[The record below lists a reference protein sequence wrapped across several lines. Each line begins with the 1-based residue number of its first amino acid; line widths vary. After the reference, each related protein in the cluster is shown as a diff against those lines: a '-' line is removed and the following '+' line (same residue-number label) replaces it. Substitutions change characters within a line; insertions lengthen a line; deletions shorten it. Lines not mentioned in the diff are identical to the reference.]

1 MKQIVL
7 LVVTVT
13 SGCILPIST
22 GAPLPPTTVGQGKVG
37 FAFSGEAPTLD
48 LIAGG
53 SDYKSTYAAAPAAAA
68 TLTVAYGVGEHTDVE
83 LAAEGALYYFLLPLP
98 TGASIGFRHHLD
110 VGDAVDLGIAAKL
123 GGVGVSDSTTD
134 SRGNTTTR
142 SSASAIYGAFQAV
155 LATRQGQVRP
165 MLAASVMPFRIKRH
179 PEDEPEV
186 RFNGEGSS
194 LTAGLMLVG
203 RGFLVTPYV
212 AVTNFQSQQFS
223 GGWFVSGGI
232 LFAVRRD
239 RNRPRPPDFVPAS
252 PVPGYYPPPPPAA
265 PGD

>member
-1 MKQIVL
+1 MKRIVL
-7 LVVTVT
+7 LVVT

-53 SDYKSTYAAAPAAAA
+53 SDYKTTYAAAPAAAA
-68 TLTVAYGVGEHTDVE
+68 TLTVAYGLGEHTDLE
-83 LAAEGALYYFLLPLP
+83 LAGEGALYYFLLPLP
-98 TGASIGFRHHLD
+98 TGASIGVRHHLD
-110 VGDAVDLGIAAKL
+110 IGDTFDLGIAGKL
-123 GGVGVSDSTTD
+123 GGVGVSDSSTD
-134 SRGNTTTR
+134 SSGNTTTR

-155 LATRQGQVRP
+155 LATRQGPVRP

-179 PEDEPEV
+179 PENEPEV

-203 RGFLVTPYV
+203 RSFLATPYV

-223 GGWFVSGGI
+223 GGWFVSGGV
-232 LFAVRRD
+232 LFAFRRD
-239 RNRPRPPDFVPAS
+239 RNRPRPPDFVPAT
-252 PVPGYYPPPPPAA
+252 PIPGYYPPPPA
-265 PGD
+265 PGGGY